1 MATGRTD
8 ITSLSAALLAA
19 LLGIGL
25 LAAALAGGTYAL
37 IPRSEWFVVIW
48 WSLTLGVSFGL
59 FPRARP
65 DRAIFLAVLCW
76 IALIAWLAASL
87 AWTESAERSVIELT
101 RVTGLMGIVIAVGWS
116 FVGREWRLAAAAL
129 TAAAAGVCLVALVSR
144 LAPDLLVSPLRSS
157 GLVRRLSF
165 PFNYWNALGCW
176 AAMTVALTLPWSVHA
191 RPWPARGV
199 ALAGTCMA
207 TSVAYL
213 TYSRS
218 AVAGV
223 VIAAVAVLALSPH
236 RWLLAAHVAAAGAG
250 TAAVIVAI
258 RSEPAIAHGSSGA
271 GGATV
276 ALVAGVAMAACVLV
290 AWATARLRLDRLR
303 TSPSRTRVAL
313 GICVAAVLLGAVA
326 VGPALANR
334 AWRSFEQPTPALTGD
349 PAQRFATLGGTRRAL
364 WGTALAAFG
373 RDPLK
378 GTGAGT
384 FEFVWN
390 RDARRSYFVRDAH
403 SLYIESLGEL
413 GLPGALLVVAAL
425 GALLAGAVRAALAE
439 TDAAGRGAAA
449 GCCAA
454 LLVFCVT
461 AGVDWMWESTA
472 VAVMALAAGSVAA
485 GASAAPAPRR
495 AIGRRAPLAV
505 GALLLVAV
513 QAPVL
518 GAATQIRA
526 SRQAAAGGNFE
537 QALIDATDAVHVAP
551 WQASGYVQRALLL
564 ERLGLGT
571 RAAADARRATRR
583 EPTNWEHWLILAR
596 IEAERGDVRSAV
608 AAVRRSAALNPH
620 APLFRAQ
627 D

>member
-1 MATGRTD
+1 
-8 ITSLSAALLAA
+8 
-19 LLGIGL
+19 
-25 LAAALAGGTYAL
+25 
-37 IPRSEWFVVIW
+37 
-48 WSLTLGVSFGL
+48 
-59 FPRARP
+59 
-65 DRAIFLAVLCW
+65 
-76 IALIAWLAASL
+76 
-87 AWTESAERSVIELT
+87 
-101 RVTGLMGIVIAVGWS
+101 
-116 FVGREWRLAAAAL
+116 
-129 TAAAAGVCLVALVSR
+129 
-144 LAPDLLVSPLRSS
+144 
-157 GLVRRLSF
+157 
-165 PFNYWNALGCW
+165 
-176 AAMTVALTLPWSVHA
+176 MTVALTLPWSVHA

-236 RWLLAAHVAAAGAG
+236 RWLLAADVAAVGAG
-250 TAAVIVAI
+250 TAAIILAI

-313 GICVAAVLLGAVA
+313 GICVAAVLLGAVT

-334 AWRSFEQPTPALTGD
+334 AWRSFERPTPALTGD

-485 GASAAPAPRR
+485 SASAAPAPRR

-526 SRQAAAGGNFE
+526 SRQAAAAGNFE

-571 RAAADARRATRR
+571 HAAADARRATRR

-596 IEAERGDVRSAV
+596 IEAERGDVRGAV

-620 APLFRAQ
+620 APPFRAQ

>member
-1 MATGRTD
+1 
-8 ITSLSAALLAA
+8 
-19 LLGIGL
+19 
-25 LAAALAGGTYAL
+25 
-37 IPRSEWFVVIW
+37 VIW
-48 WSLTLGVSFGL
+48 WSLTLGLSFGL

-65 DRAIFLAVLCW
+65 NRAVFLPVLCW
-76 IALIAWLAASL
+76 IVLVAWLAVGL
-87 AWTESAERSVIELT
+87 MWTESAERTVIELT
-101 RVTGLMGIVIAVGWS
+101 RVTGLAGIVIGVGWS

-144 LAPDLLVSPLRSS
+144 LAPDLLASPLRSS

-165 PFNYWNALGCW
+165 PLNYWNALGCW
-176 AAMTVALTLPWSVHA
+176 AAMTVALTLPWSAHA

-199 ALAGTCMA
+199 ALAGTCLA

-223 VIAAVAVLALSPH
+223 VIAAAAVLALCPH
-236 RWLLAAHVAAAGAG
+236 RWLVAVHIAAAAAG
-250 TAAVIVAI
+250 TAAVIFAI
-258 RSEPAIAHGSSGA
+258 RSEPAIARGTGGA

-276 ALVAGVAMAACVLV
+276 ALVAVVAMAACVLV
-290 AWATARLRLDRLR
+290 AWATARSRLDRLR

-313 GICVAAVLLGAVA
+313 GVCVVAVLFGAVT

-334 AWRSFEQPTPALTGD
+334 AWRSFEQPTPALTAD

-364 WGTALAAFG
+364 WGAALSAFR

-425 GALLAGAVRAALAE
+425 GTLLAGAVRATLAE
-439 TDAAGRGAAA
+439 TDTAGRGAAV

-461 AGVDWMWESTA
+461 AGVDWVWESTA
-472 VAVMALAAGSVAA
+472 VAAMALAAGSVAA
-485 GASAAPAPRR
+485 GARAAPAPRR
-495 AIGRRAPLAV
+495 AIARRAPLAI
-505 GALLLVAV
+505 GALLVVAI

-518 GAATQIRA
+518 GAAAQIRA
-526 SRQAAAGGNFE
+526 SQQAAADGDLE
-537 QALIDATDAVHVAP
+537 EALVDAADAVQVAP

-571 RAAADARRATRR
+571 RAAADARRAIRR
-583 EPTNWEHWLILAR
+583 EPTNWEHWLVLAR
-596 IEAERGDVRSAV
+596 IEAERGNVRGAV
-608 AAVRRSAALNPH
+608 AAARRSAALNPQ
-620 APLFRAQ
+620 APLFRSQ
-627 D
+627 E